1 MSLADPQLGR
11 LARKYERLI
20 ELRREAS
27 ERPPE
32 DLREL
37 AREFP
42 GALRELDAL
51 PLAEL
56 ERRLASAR
64 RALDGEPKEALIE
77 WLLAYHALMRTALAV
92 KRRLRGERRPTSET
106 ARGVAAAE
114 SAETGVPC
122 SAEFVVEVAS
132 PPRGRLNEL
141 VLARLAEAAGR
152 GTEELR
158 AALFAGGGA
167 R

>member
-51 PLAEL
+51 PLA

-152 GTEELR
+152 GTDERR